1 MSKELKLP
9 LNEMLKEQERIAIK
23 AIVVTAKS
31 TITDTGTNLKATLES
46 DAQDLKNY
54 ASTYNANITDGLEGQ
69 SAQAVSDFLTQLPKP
84 ELDNPVN

>member
-23 AIVVTAKS
+23 AIVATAKS

-54 ASTYNANITDGLEGQ
+54 DPPITPISRMVLKAS
-69 SAQAVSDFLTQLPKP
+69 QLKQH
-84 ELDNPVN
+84 LIS

>member
-9 LNEMLKEQERIAIK
+9 LNEML
-23 AIVVTAKS
+23 
-31 TITDTGTNLKATLES
+31 N
-46 DAQDLKNY
+46 AQDLKNY

-69 SAQAVSDFLTQLPKP
+69 SAQAASDFLTQLPKP

>member
-23 AIVVTAKS
+23 AIVATAKS

-54 ASTYNANITDGLEGQ
+54 ASTYNANITDGLEDQ
-69 SAQAVSDFLTQLPKP
+69 SAQALTQLPKP